1 VGSEMTARILIVL
14 ITIFSAFGIGTTAF
28 AQNTA
33 PRILGSTSF
42 GDLDYPIAA
51 LAAHEDGRVVLDL
64 SISPN
69 GIVSDAHI
77 ATSTGSEALDRA
89 SIRVAKGQ
97 WRFAPAMQ
105 NGQPVAGTTQVAATW
120 SLPLTPTTQ
129 NYIDIPDSQGAT
141 LATPSS
147 AYEARHLDYPPAAA
161 ASHAQGVVGVRYQ
174 VDAAGSVTDAAL
186 VQPSDNWRF
195 DAAALRI
202 AQNRSFAPATR
213 NGAPVTAWQGL
224 TVSFSI
230 LPANASRLDPPCYA
244 QPILARD
251 AVLVGATPHRVEVWF
266 DSARYRTRWETRAV
280 TDWIGTW
287 VQVSDSGAP
296 TEVILFTEE
305 GWMVPSQPIASRLT
319 GGRDYP
325 NGRGGCWYFD
335 PISILG

>member
-1 VGSEMTARILIVL
+1 MNVRILIVL
-14 ITIFSAFGIGTTAF
+14 AAVFSALGIATPAL
-28 AQNTA
+28 AQNSA
-33 PRILGSTSF
+33 PRVLGSASF
-42 GDLDYPIAA
+42 DDLDYPIAA

-64 SISPN
+64 SVSPN
-69 GIVSDAHI
+69 GIVSDARI

-89 SIRVAKGQ
+89 SIRVAKGK

-105 NGQPVAGTTQVAATW
+105 NGPPVAASTQVTTNW
-120 SLPLTPTTQ
+120 SLPLTPATQ
-129 NYIDIPDSQGAT
+129 SYIEIPDSQGAT

-147 AYEARHLDYPPAAA
+147 GYEARYLDYPPAAA

-202 AQNRSFAPATR
+202 ARNRSFAPATR
-213 NGAPVTAWQGL
+213 NGAPVSAWQGL

-287 VQVSDSGAP
+287 VQVSDSGTP
-296 TEVILFTEE
+296 TEVILFTEG
-305 GWMVPSQPIASRLT
+305 GWMVPSRPIASRLT
-319 GGRDYP
+319 GNREYP
-325 NGRGGCWYFD
+325 NGRGCCWYFD
-335 PISILG
+335 PVSILG